1 MVSHM
6 THFFKKP
13 YTKKEQEIYNL
24 AYYRGINVGKRKGRE
39 EAIDD
44 FEKWLSEH
52 DRQVI
57 NDIVADLEQ
66 LKIENQRKN
75 YKAEF
80 ALDIA
85 IEIISGKLN

>member
-24 AYYRGINVGKRKGRE
+24 AYHRGINVGKRKGRE

-44 FEKWLSEH
+44 FKKWLSEH
-52 DRQVI
+52 DRQ
-57 NDIVADLEQ
+57 DF
-66 LKIENQRKN
+66 NQV
-75 YKAEF
+75 
-80 ALDIA
+80 
-85 IEIISGKLN
+85 

>member
-24 AYYRGINVGKRKGRE
+24 AYHRGINVGKRKGRE
-39 EAIDD
+39 ETIDD

-52 DRQVI
+52 DRQ
-57 NDIVADLEQ
+57 DF
-66 LKIENQRKN
+66 NQ
-75 YKAEF
+75 
-80 ALDIA
+80 I
-85 IEIISGKLN
+85 

>member
-1 MVSHM
+1 MVSHI
-6 THFFKKP
+6 TRFFKKP

-24 AYYRGINVGKRKGRE
+24 ADHLGINVGKRKGRE

-44 FEKWLSEH
+44 FAKCLSEH

-66 LKIENQRKN
+66 LKIENQRK
-75 YKAEF
+75 
-80 ALDIA
+80 
-85 IEIISGKLN
+85 IIRQILH

>member
-24 AYYRGINVGKRKGRE
+24 AYHRGINVGKRKGRE

-44 FEKWLSEH
+44 FTKWLSEH
-52 DRQVI
+52 DRQ
-57 NDIVADLEQ
+57 DF
-66 LKIENQRKN
+66 NQV
-75 YKAEF
+75 
-80 ALDIA
+80 
-85 IEIISGKLN
+85 

>member
-24 AYYRGINVGKRKGRE
+24 TYHRGINVGKRKGRE

-44 FEKWLSEH
+44 FAKCLSKH

-57 NDIVADLEQ
+57 NDIIEDLEQ
-66 LKIENQRKN
+66 LKIENQRK
-75 YKAEF
+75 
-80 ALDIA
+80 
-85 IEIISGKLN
+85 IIRQSLH